1 MQFELNKES
10 LDFLRNNIREGKDAA
25 LQTAL
30 AELHPADLADII
42 DELRWE
48 ESVYLVKLIDK
59 SIRAEVLIELEEE
72 VREKLLASFTSKEIA
87 EELIESIDSDDAA
100 DVINELPESRKQEV
114 ISHIEDAEHAS
125 DIQELLAYEEG
136 TAGAMMATELI
147 QVNHNWT
154 VAQCI
159 REMRKQAADLDN
171 VYTIYITDDQ
181 DVLLGLLSLKNLLLG
196 THTTRTPIKDVY
208 KKRNLIT
215 TTPDEELEEVAMKM
229 KKYDLVAI
237 PVVDD
242 EDHLLGRITIDDMV
256 DYMQEESDKDY
267 QMASGLSEIV
277 EADDSSWVLMRAR
290 LPWLLIGLMG
300 GIISATII
308 SRYEGQIGI
317 YPEMAFFM
325 TMIAAMGGNA
335 GVQTSAIVVQ
345 GLANQTID
353 MSDIV
358 GRLLKELGLAMLNGL
373 ILGGIMLG
381 YNLLVGESLAL
392 TWTVS
397 VALLSVIIFAS
408 LFGTVTPLLLDKF
421 NIDPALATG
430 PFITTANDIVG
441 LFIYFLVGRMLYRY
455 FELQPQTMEQIGHW
469 LHLA

>member
-1 MQFELNKES
+1 MSFELNKTS

-25 LQTAL
+25 LKAVL
-30 AELHPADLADII
+30 AEMHPADMADII

-48 ESVYLVKLIDK
+48 ESVYLIKLIDK
-59 SIRAEVLIELEEE
+59 ESLADVLLELEEE

-87 EELIESIDSDDAA
+87 AVLIEEIDSDDAA
-100 DVINELPESRKQEV
+100 DVINELPEERKQEV

-125 DIQELLAYEEG
+125 DIRELLTYAEG
-136 TAGAMMATELI
+136 TAGSMMATELI
-147 QVNHNWT
+147 QVNHHWS
-154 VAQCI
+154 VARCI

-171 VYTIYITDDQ
+171 VYNIYITDDN

-196 THTTRTPIKDVY
+196 THTSRTLISEIY
-208 KKRNLIT
+208 KKRTLIT
-215 TTPDEELEEVAMKM
+215 TSPDEELEEVAVKM

-242 EDHLLGRITIDDMV
+242 QDRLLGRITIDDIV

-277 EADDSSWVLMRAR
+277 EADDRPIVLMRAR

-308 SRYEGQIGI
+308 SAYEGQIGI

-353 MSDIV
+353 MSDMI
-358 GRLLKELGLAMLNGL
+358 GRLLKELGLALLNGL
-373 ILGGIMLG
+373 ILAGIMLA
-381 YNLLVGESLAL
+381 YNLAVGESLAL
-392 TWTVS
+392 TYTVS
-397 VALLSVIIFAS
+397 IALLSVIIFAS
-408 LFGTVTPLLLDKF
+408 LFGTLTPLLLERIK
-421 NIDPALATG
+421 IDPALATG

-441 LFIYFLVGRMLYRY
+441 LFIYFLVGRLLYNW
-455 FELQPQTMEQIGHW
+455 FELHPESAH
-469 LHLA
+469 HLFTSLLWA